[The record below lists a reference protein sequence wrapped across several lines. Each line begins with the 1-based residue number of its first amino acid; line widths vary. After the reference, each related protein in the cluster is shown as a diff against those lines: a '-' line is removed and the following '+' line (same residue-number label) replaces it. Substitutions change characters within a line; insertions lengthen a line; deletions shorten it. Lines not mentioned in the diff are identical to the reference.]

1 MPRTE
6 QMSATETELSK
17 DAIRAVEE
25 GRADHV
31 AGRKFSIAEI
41 KRELGKSPDPAPDS
55 APAHTVAPSRC
66 LHGERVVFI
75 DTD

>member
-1 MPRTE
+1 MLRTE

-25 GRADHV
+25 GRADHA
-31 AGRKFSIAEI
+31 AGRKFSI
-41 KRELGKSPDPAPDS
+41 
-55 APAHTVAPSRC
+55 APSRC